1 MSLNC
6 NLDLMCGSS
15 DGLGDF
21 IFLLPFWGNN
31 LNAYYKDYVPATA
44 TFKRA
49 SAASQVD
56 DSGEV
61 EQVGVDVRSE

>member
-21 IFLLPFWGNN
+21 IFLLPFWGSN
-31 LNAYYKDYVPATA
+31 LNAYYKNYVPARIVTG
-44 TFKRA
+44 KQIGRA
-49 SAASQVD
+49 HV
-56 DSGEV
+56 
-61 EQVGVDVRSE
+61 